1 MTSVASDLAAAIF
14 GTNQTSNPPTGLIL
28 GVIQSIQGSGTSLTV
43 TATLGGSTVPQAGLA
58 VLSSYYPTVGDTC
71 WFEVQP
77 SDDSSHPGGLLIGLG
92 TTGVGASSG
101 VLTGEVKWGGW
112 AAAPPGWLLC
122 DGTQYVSTAPA
133 YAALFAVIGYTFG
146 GGSGNFGVPD
156 LRGASPIGA
165 GQGTYTGATNHALG
179 GRMGEEAHT
188 LSVGEM
194 PSHNHTINPTTIAG
208 GGAPIIT
215 EGTGSFPPDSTA
227 IGFTGGGRYHNTYH
241 PVVALT
247 AIIKT

>member
-1 MTSVASDLAAAIF
+1 MTHVASELAAAIF

-43 TATLGGSTVPQAGLA
+43 TATLGGSTIPQAGLA
-58 VLSSYYPTVGDTC
+58 VLSSYSPTVGDTC

-101 VLTGEVKWGGW
+101 VLTGEVRWGGW
-112 AAAPPGWLLC
+112 AAAPPGWFLC
-122 DGTQYVSTAPA
+122 DGAQYNSTS

-146 GGSGNFGVPD
+146 GGSGNFAVPD

-165 GQGTYTGATNHALG
+165 GQGVYTGATNHLLG
-179 GRMGEEAHT
+179 GRNGEEVHT
-188 LSVGEM
+188 LTVAEVPALHM
-194 PSHNHTINPTTIAG
+194 TFPVANAAAG
-208 GGAPIIT
+208 GPRFTTGSDVA
-215 EGTGSFPPDSTA
+215 GTGGLTTD
-227 IGFTGGGRYHNTYH
+227 TGSGGSHNTYH